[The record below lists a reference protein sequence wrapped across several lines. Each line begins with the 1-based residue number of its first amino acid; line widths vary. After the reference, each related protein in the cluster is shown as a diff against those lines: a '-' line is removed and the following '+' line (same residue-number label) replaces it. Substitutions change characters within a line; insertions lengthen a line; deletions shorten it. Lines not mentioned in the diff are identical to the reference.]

1 MHLGERKDTALW
13 EAADGEVGQTGVL
26 AAVTGSS
33 GVLLG
38 VPFEVH
44 TEVRVPLLSELTA
57 LSSPWRS

>member
-38 VPFEVH
+38 G
-44 TEVRVPLLSELTA
+44 A
-57 LSSPWRS
+57 L